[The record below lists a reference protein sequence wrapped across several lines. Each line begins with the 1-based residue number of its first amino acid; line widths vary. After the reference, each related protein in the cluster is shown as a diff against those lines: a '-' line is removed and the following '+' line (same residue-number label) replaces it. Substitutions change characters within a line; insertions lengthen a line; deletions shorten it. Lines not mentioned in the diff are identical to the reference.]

1 MRVEVVLIDPQ
12 DLSREFIQHLLEI
25 DFALCVL
32 LLASRDLTR
41 CHAHLVGSLQIGYVL
56 GALGDLLLERYL
68 VLQVHVSVLA

>member
-32 LLASRDLTR
+32 LLASRDLAR

-56 GALGDLLLERYL
+56 GALGDLLLEGDL